1 MLKSLNFKT
10 NIKKFAINNDED
22 TVISVNTSDIGIL
35 ERAKK
40 SENMFAEVKAKYEN
54 AEKANAFELMAD
66 LDKSV
71 RNQINYIFGS
81 DVSTAAFGTANCV
94 STCDGVP
101 MYVGFL
107 NAIMAEVR
115 ADLEAENE
123 KTKAHINKYVSQV
136 KK

>member
-10 NIKKFAINNDED
+10 NIKRFAINNDEN
-22 TVISVNTSDIGIL
+22 TVICVNTSDIGIL

-40 SENMFAEVKAKYEN
+40 SERIFAEIQSKYKDAEN
-54 AEKANAFELMAD
+54 ANAFDLISD

-123 KTKAHINKYVSQV
+123 KTKAHISKYVSQV